1 MPAPGLDKIKFATDA
16 PTWGRALALY
26 ENGKITN
33 FKSDKVGY
41 SATVH
46 GGHQYHVFVSAHRY
60 DEGSCN
66 CYLGQNDTLCKHMVA
81 VALYAMKGG
90 DPLNDKEKQL
100 LSAPVCSGKL
110 GKLGNKEVK
119 AVTAAMSG
127 AMRYI
132 KPYNGPS
139 RIWFAYQGSLS

>member
-1 MPAPGLDKIKFATDA
+1 NHGHAKHHIKRATIWHDRAPVLPRPRSLTAMPAHGLDKIKFATDA
-16 PTWGRALALY
+16 PTWRRALALY
-26 ENGKITN
+26 ESGKITN

-90 DPLNDKEKQL
+90 DPLKDKEKQL
-100 LSAPVCSGKL
+100 YLLQC
-110 GKLGNKEVK
+110 
-119 AVTAAMSG
+119 AV
-127 AMRYI
+127 
-132 KPYNGPS
+132 
-139 RIWFAYQGSLS
+139 GSWESSVTKR